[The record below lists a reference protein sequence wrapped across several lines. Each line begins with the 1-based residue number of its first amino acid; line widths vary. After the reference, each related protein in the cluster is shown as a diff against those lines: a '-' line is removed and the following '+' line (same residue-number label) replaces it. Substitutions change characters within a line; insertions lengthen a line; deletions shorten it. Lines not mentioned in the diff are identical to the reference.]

1 MTRNINIFGQIDRV
15 YFVQDIKWDLFGLV
29 GNKVLMGQQLLF
41 SSHPNGIYL

>member
-29 GNKVLMGQQLLF
+29 GNIMGQQLLF